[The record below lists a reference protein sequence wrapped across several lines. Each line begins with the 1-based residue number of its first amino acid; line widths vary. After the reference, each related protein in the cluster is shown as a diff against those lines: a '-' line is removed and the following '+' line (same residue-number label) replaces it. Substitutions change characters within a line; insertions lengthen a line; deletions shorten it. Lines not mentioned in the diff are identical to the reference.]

1 MNNMEPTLDLGLNT
15 PAAEPFAE
23 KFYKGKP
30 EYAPPFYTINIAH
43 VEHLP
48 EFEVIGVNGEVL
60 QVERGKDVENIP
72 AAFIGVLKNAI
83 ASRQVKHV
91 NTDSTEYFTWQP
103 FPAIPYQ
110 IVEGP
115 YQTRK

>member
-1 MNNMEPTLDLGLNT
+1 MEPTLDLGLDIT
-15 PAAEPFAE
+15 AAPQAPFAE
-23 KFYKGKP
+23 KFYKGKA
-30 EYAPPFYTINIAH
+30 EYAGPFYTINVAH

-60 QVERGKDVENIP
+60 QIQRGVDVPNIP
-72 AAFIGVLKNAI
+72 VAFISVLKNAI

-91 NTDSTEYFTWQP
+91 NADGTEYFTWQP
-103 FPAIPYQ
+103 FPAIQYQ
-110 IVEGP
+110 LVEGP